1 MEGRINVPDREKKG
15 GMIRTWWGILSR
27 LVAALD
33 TYSEYLVIRNET
45 RLLKAYGEMAKSEYK
60 EDIQESAVKNV
71 TRVSRQLKT
80 SMLMFFPLLL
90 LLIIIQIIF

>member
-1 MEGRINVPDREKKG
+1 MEDRINVPDRDKKG

-33 TYSEYLVIRNET
+33 AYSEYLVIRNET

>member
-33 TYSEYLVIRNET
+33 AYSEYLVIRNET

>member
-33 TYSEYLVIRNET
+33 AYSEYLVIRNET

-71 TRVSRQLKT
+71 TRVSRQLKI

>member
-1 MEGRINVPDREKKG
+1 MEDRINVPDRDKKG

-33 TYSEYLVIRNET
+33 AYSEYLVIRNET

-80 SMLMFFPLLL
+80 SMLIFFPLLL